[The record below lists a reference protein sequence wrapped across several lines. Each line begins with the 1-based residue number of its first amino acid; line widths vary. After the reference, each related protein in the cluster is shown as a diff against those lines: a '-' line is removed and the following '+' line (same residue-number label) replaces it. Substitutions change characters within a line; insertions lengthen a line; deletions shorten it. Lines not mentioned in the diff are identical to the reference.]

1 MDIKEKIA
9 IIEDIMEIDEGSLA
23 EDTVLND
30 LDEWDSITRLS
41 LLIYYEEE
49 QGKKLTGDEIRAFTT
64 VKDLIDLI
72 D

>member
-1 MDIKEKIA
+1 MEIREKLA
-9 IIEDIMEIDEGSLA
+9 IIEDIMEVDEGSLT
-23 EDTVLND
+23 EDIVLSD

-49 QGKKLTGDEIRAFTT
+49 QGKKLTGDEIKAFTT

>member
-9 IIEDIMEIDEGSLA
+9 IIEDIMEVDEGSLA

>member
-1 MDIKEKIA
+1 MEIREKLA
-9 IIEDIMEIDEGSLA
+9 IIEDIMEVDEGSLT
-23 EDTVLND
+23 EETVLND

-49 QGKKLTGDEIRAFTT
+49 QGKKLTGDDLKAFTT
-64 VKDLIDLI
+64 VKDLTDLI

>member
-1 MDIKEKIA
+1 MEIREKLA
-9 IIEDIMEIDEGSLA
+9 IIEDIMEVDEGSLT
-23 EDTVLND
+23 EDTVLSD

-49 QGKKLTGDEIRAFTT
+49 QGKKLTGDEIKAFTT

>member
-1 MDIKEKIA
+1 MEIREKLA
-9 IIEDIMEIDEGSLA
+9 IIEDIMEVDEGSLT
-23 EDTVLND
+23 EETVLND

-49 QGKKLTGDEIRAFTT
+49 QGKKLTGEDLKAFTT
-64 VKDLIDLI
+64 VKDLTDLI

>member
-1 MDIKEKIA
+1 MEIREKLA
-9 IIEDIMEIDEGSLA
+9 IIEDIMEVDEGSLT
-23 EDTVLND
+23 EDTVLSD

-49 QGKKLTGDEIRAFTT
+49 QGKKLTGDEIKAFTT
-64 VKDLIDLI
+64 VKDLIDII